1 MRKCASGIE
10 GRGDPG
16 TATNERLH
24 QVEVRRRLSE
34 DPAAVVRYAAVR
46 SDKDFGEVFGE
57 FIGPLYIIIL

>member
-24 QVEVRRRLSE
+24 QVEVRRRLSK
-34 DPAAVVRYAAVR
+34 DPAAVVR